1 MATIFNNVDRV
12 AGDPLSS
19 VLVTIVLLWDTSESP
34 MAKIEDEDTIVRGTY
49 GTSTDLDGHW
59 EVDLV
64 PNDEITPV
72 DSVYKITERL
82 STNNDSITYY
92 ISVPDS
98 ATPTSWIGDIILS
111 QEELPSWI

>member
-19 VLVTIVLLWDTSESP
+19 VLVTIVLLWDTTLSP
-34 MAKIEDEDTIVRGTY
+34 IAKIEAEDTIVRGTY
-49 GTSTDLDGHW
+49 GTTTDLDGHW

-64 PNDEITPV
+64 PNDEITPA

-82 STNNDSITYY
+82 STSNESVTYY
-92 ISVPDS
+92 VSVPNS
-98 ATPTSWIGDIILS
+98 ATPTSWIGDILV
-111 QEELPSWI
+111 EAPSWI